1 MSELMAFIKEYGF
14 PIVVCVYL
22 LFQQSKQEE
31 YYRQLI
37 TEMRKSIDALRDAVD
52 DLNDYIKGGN

>member
-1 MSELMAFIKEYGF
+1 MAEFMGFIKEYGF
-14 PIVVCVYL
+14 PIAVCVYL